1 MLLGRLGSV
10 VSLLH
15 NYCRPGSPIEC
26 RFLIRSGCPDGS
38 EIEYGGDIAEHWDGN
53 DFEMPAGSEWLCDDP
68 TQMPAAVLAAARQPA
83 PLAVVEAWEAQ
94 PRSRLLSLDE
104 HSLALVIDSVAREHG
119 ESLLALAGCCRQ
131 LRHAAEARQAVME
144 ASCLSAAPFLDWGAV
159 QQHQQQQQQQH
170 QDKEEKQH
178 ARRRARTASS
188 GAAVD
193 WKACYAALMGSG
205 LPRNGARIHAVLQA
219 MVGELM
225 QPAVAAPV
233 AA

>member
-1 MLLGRLGSV
+1 VLLGRLGSV
-10 VSLLH
+10 VSLLR

-68 TQMPAAVLAAARQPA
+68 TQIPAAVLAAARQPA

-159 QQHQQQQQQQH
+159 QQQQQH
-170 QDKEEKQH
+170 KEEKHH

-188 GAAVD
+188 GAAVN
-193 WKACYAALMGSG
+193 WKACYAALIGSG
-205 LPRNGARIHAVLQA
+205 LRNGARIHAVLQA